1 MAPKKTSTKNKT
13 GDKIIDITIKEENTI
28 KPAPINIEEDSS
40 KKNQNQNNAEKKVQ
54 TPGEKITPK
63 PQEKKEKIKKISK
76 EKSKGKRLRHE
87 TFGIYI
93 YKVLKQVHK
102 DIGISKRS
110 MRIMNSFMNDVYE
123 RLASESANLVRYNKK
138 HTLSA
143 REVQSAVKLIL
154 PGELAKH
161 AIIEGAKAVN
171 KIASTQKN

>member
-1 MAPKKTSTKNKT
+1 MGSKKTNTKAKSPKNEAEA
-13 GDKIIDITIKEENTI
+13 DIIIKEDNTIQPTIKNSI
-28 KPAPINIEEDSS
+28 
-40 KKNQNQNNAEKKVQ
+40 
-54 TPGEKITPK
+54 
-63 PQEKKEKIKKISK
+63 EKIKESSSAPQKKNKSFENTPTPKTPVGNERTIKISK
-76 EKSKGKRLRHE
+76 EKSRGKRMRHE
-87 TFGIYI
+87 SFGIYI

-110 MRIMNSFMNDVYE
+110 MKIMNSFIKDIYE
-123 RLASESANLVRYNKK
+123 RLAIESSTLVRYNKK

>member
-1 MAPKKTSTKNKT
+1 MAPKKTIKKT
-13 GDKIIDITIKEENTI
+13 TPDEIIIKEDPLT
-28 KPAPINIEEDSS
+28 PAPINIAEDST
-40 KKNQNQNNAEKKVQ
+40 KKNQNQKSDEKKDK

-63 PQEKKEKIKKISK
+63 PKETKEKTKKISK

-93 YKVLKQVHK
+93 YKVLKQIHK
-102 DIGISKRS
+102 DVGISKRS

>member
-1 MAPKKTSTKNKT
+1 MRPKKTNTKSKT
-13 GDKIIDITIKEENTI
+13 PKNINDIIIKEDNTINPTINISDENPKEISPAPQKKIIS
-28 KPAPINIEEDSS
+28 A
-40 KKNQNQNNAEKKVQ
+40 
-54 TPGEKITPK
+54 
-63 PQEKKEKIKKISK
+63 KEKTLKTPTGNEKSIKISK
-76 EKSKGKRLRHE
+76 EKSRGKRMRHE
-87 TFGIYI
+87 TFGVYI

-110 MRIMNSFMNDVYE
+110 MKIMNSFMNDIYE
-123 RLASESANLVRYNKK
+123 RLASESSNLVRYNKK

>member
-1 MAPKKTSTKNKT
+1 M
-13 GDKIIDITIKEENTI
+13 G
-28 KPAPINIEEDSS
+28 S
-40 KKNQNQNNAEKKVQ
+40 KKNNTKAKSPKNEAEADIPKLNYITKFDKVQ
-54 TPGEKITPK
+54 KRKVKKIEILSENISESFENTPTPK
-63 PQEKKEKIKKISK
+63 TPVGNERTIKISK
-76 EKSKGKRLRHE
+76 EKSRGKRMRHE
-87 TFGIYI
+87 SFGIYI

-110 MRIMNSFMNDVYE
+110 MKIMNSFIRDVYE
-123 RLASESANLVRYNKK
+123 RLANESSTLVRYNRK

-143 REVQSAVKLIL
+143 REIQSAVKLIL

>member
-1 MAPKKTSTKNKT
+1 MSEIIIKEDNTIEPTINKSDENIKEITPAPQK
-13 GDKIIDITIKEENTI
+13 KIISSKDITLKTPTGN
-28 KPAPINIEEDSS
+28 
-40 KKNQNQNNAEKKVQ
+40 EKS
-54 TPGEKITPK
+54 I
-63 PQEKKEKIKKISK
+63 KISK
-76 EKSKGKRLRHE
+76 EKSRGKRMRHE
-87 TFGIYI
+87 SFGVYI

-110 MRIMNSFMNDVYE
+110 MKIMNSFMNDIYE
-123 RLASESANLVRYNKK
+123 RLASESSNLVRYNKK

-143 REVQSAVKLIL
+143 REIQSAVKLIL